1 MESLPVGK
9 FSAIIGVHLSFAF
22 LLRRKLL
29 QSLIRSK
36 PIHLQSTN
44 LFFLDYALFVGAGI
58 GVGLFNSLAFGF
70 PLFSGLKVVVGF
82 AAAGLIPAID
92 LSLDWEYRIIRQ
104 AKNVGPELT
113 APESYYPQ
121 TRKFA
126 VIACG
131 IIVFVTFVLILILWR
146 DILWLM
152 SQGQSAMP
160 LPDMLKVVIWDV
172 LFVMGIM
179 LGLTLV
185 AVFSYARN
193 LKLLFGN
200 QTAVLELVSQGLF
213 EKKVPVVTNDEFA
226 IIAGHTNV
234 MIDRLV
240 ERERMS
246 RGLDLARQIQVNL
259 LPRSSPLLAGVQV
272 FGSSHFCDE
281 TGGDFYDF
289 LVRDGE
295 DGPELVI
302 MVGDVTGHGVG
313 SALLMTSVR
322 AYMRAHLVHIVDL
335 AEVMKRTNTLICG
348 DVAGSGLFVTGF
360 LFSFN
365 PSQRQARWVSAG
377 HDPAIFH
384 IYGSNECLE
393 LRGEDIPLGVD
404 PQWNYVLHS
413 ERLEPGILMLGT
425 DGIWEAMNADDA
437 MFGKERLHQVLHDSL
452 HSSPQ
457 EITSRIFAEVEAFT
471 GTTRIEDD
479 RTVVIARLAYR

>member
-1 MESLPVGK
+1 VESLPVGK
-9 FSAIIGVHLSFAF
+9 FFAIIGVHLSFAF
-22 LLRRKLL
+22 LLRQRLL
-29 QSLIRSK
+29 KSWIQSSPLQN
-36 PIHLQSTN
+36 QSTS
-44 LFFLDYALFVGAGI
+44 LFFLDYALFVGAGV
-58 GVGLFNSLAFGF
+58 GVGLFNTLAFGF

-82 AAAGLIPAID
+82 AAVGLIPAID

-104 AKNVGPELT
+104 AKNLDPAHT
-113 APESYYPQ
+113 APQSYYPQ

-126 VIACG
+126 IIACG
-131 IIVFVTFVLILILWR
+131 IIIFVTFILILILWR
-146 DILWLM
+146 DFLWLM
-152 SQGQSAMP
+152 NQSQSEVS
-160 LPDMLKVVIWDV
+160 LPEMLHVVIWEV
-172 LFVMGIM
+172 LFVMGTM
-179 LGLTLV
+179 LGLTVV

-193 LKLLFGN
+193 LKLLFSN
-200 QTAVLELVSQGLF
+200 QTAVLELVSQGLL
-213 EKKVPVVTNDEFA
+213 EQKVPVVTNDEFA
-226 IIAGHTNV
+226 IIAGYTNV

-272 FGSSHFCDE
+272 FGSSLFCDE

-322 AYMRAHLVHIVDL
+322 AYLRAHLGHIVDL
-335 AEVMKRTNTLICG
+335 AEVMNRTNALICG

-360 LFSFN
+360 LFSFS
-365 PSQRQARWVSAG
+365 PSRRQARWTSAG

-384 IYGSNECLE
+384 TYGLNDCVE

-404 PQWNYVLHS
+404 PQWNYILHS
-413 ERLEPGILMLGT
+413 ERLEPGVLMLGT
-425 DGIWEAMNADDA
+425 DGVWEAMNADNT
-437 MFGKERLHQVLHDSL
+437 MFGKVRLQQVLHESL
-452 HSSPQ
+452 YSTPQ

-471 GTTRIEDD
+471 GTDRLEDD